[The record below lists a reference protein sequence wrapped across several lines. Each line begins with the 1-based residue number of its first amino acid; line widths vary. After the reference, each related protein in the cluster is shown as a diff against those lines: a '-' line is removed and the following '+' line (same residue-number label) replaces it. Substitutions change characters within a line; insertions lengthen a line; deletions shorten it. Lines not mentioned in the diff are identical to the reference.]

1 MDKDKAMTTESG
13 KTLPLL
19 SLRNLVLFP
28 GAVMPV
34 EIGRASSLKLI
45 ESLSGKG
52 AHLLVGTQKDAD
64 VEEPSGADLYG
75 VCVEGEVVRVV
86 KAAESRVTAVLRGIE
101 RRRITGFV
109 QEKPFLLAS
118 YEPLVEIRKDP
129 IEIDGLGMAVYDV
142 AKQLISISPDIP
154 DEAAQILDQ
163 NKDPARLGD
172 ITAATVDLS
181 SEERASLL
189 VEVDVA
195 ERLRR
200 LLVLLQRKVELI
212 KVKQK
217 IDTQVREEFS
227 KHQREAVLRQK
238 LKAIQDELGEGDD
251 GSDLENFEE
260 KIKASEMPEEAI
272 KVARKQ
278 LERLRQMPQSS
289 AEYTVQRTY
298 LEWLVELPWVKQTT
312 DTLDLDAARKILD
325 ADHYDLQ
332 KVKKR
337 ILEYLAVRK
346 LAPGKKGPILCLA
359 GPPGVGKTSLGKS
372 IARSLS
378 REFIRVSLGGVRDE
392 AEIRGHRR
400 TYIGALPGRIV
411 QGMRRVG
418 TKNPVFVLDEIDKL
432 GADFRGDPAAALLEV
447 LDPEQNHS
455 FSDHYLEVPFD
466 LSNVI
471 FVATANNLDTI
482 PPALLDR
489 MEVLEIPGYT
499 REEKLEIAKRHL
511 VPKQVSEHGLTDAQ
525 ISLSD
530 DSLNTIIEQYTRE
543 AGVRNL
549 EREVANVIRGVA
561 VKVAEDLPYEPKLTP
576 AGVEDFLGPQK
587 FYSEVAER
595 TEVPGVAT
603 GLAWMPTGGDIL
615 FIEASL
621 MVGKGNLILTG
632 HLGDVMKESA
642 RAALSW
648 LRTHVEELS
657 INVDFEKIDLH
668 LHVPAGAVSK
678 DGPSAGVAIT
688 TALVSLLTGRRVQG
702 DVAMTGEITLRGSVL
717 PVGGIKEKVLAAHRA
732 GIRRVLLPDRNR
744 KDLVDIPETIRK
756 DIELIFVSK
765 IRDALD
771 LALEPVAVV
780 LPGPESTSPVA
791 SAQA

>member
-1 MDKDKAMTTESG
+1 MTVPEGSRS
-13 KTLPLL
+13 LPLL

-34 EIGRASSLKLI
+34 EIGRLSSLRLI
-45 ESLSGKG
+45 ESLPGKG
-52 AHLLVGTQKDAD
+52 VHLLVGTQKDAD
-64 VEEPSGADLYG
+64 VEEPAGADLYG
-75 VCVEGEVVRVV
+75 VCVEGEVVRIV
-86 KAAESRVTAVLRGIE
+86 KAAENRVTAVLRGVE

-109 QEKPFLLAS
+109 QEKPFLVAT
-118 YEPLVEIRKDP
+118 YDPLVEIRKDP

-142 AKQLISISPDIP
+142 AKQLIAISPDIP

-172 ITAATVDLS
+172 IAAATVDLS
-181 SEERASLL
+181 AEERASLL

-251 GSDLENFEE
+251 GTDLDSFEE
-260 KIKASEMPEEAI
+260 KIKASGMAEDTA

-278 LERLRQMPQSS
+278 LERLRQMAPSS

-298 LEWLVELPWVKQTT
+298 LEWLVELPWSKATT
-312 DTLDLDAARKILD
+312 DTLDLDQARKVLD

-337 ILEYLAVRK
+337 VLEYLAVRK
-346 LAPGKKGPILCLA
+346 LAPAKKGPILCLV

-372 IARSLS
+372 VARSLS
-378 REFIRVSLGGVRDE
+378 REFIRASLGGVRDE

-400 TYIGALPGRIV
+400 TYIGALPGRIIQSV
-411 QGMRRVG
+411 RRVG
-418 TKNPVFVLDEIDKL
+418 TRNPVFMLDEIDKL

-447 LDPEQNHS
+447 LDPEQNNA
-455 FSDHYLEVPFD
+455 FSDHYLEVNFD
-466 LSNVI
+466 LSGVI
-471 FVATANNLDTI
+471 FIATANTLETI
-482 PPALLDR
+482 PAALLDR

-511 VPKQVSEHGLTDAQ
+511 VPKQITEHGLDERQ
-525 ISLSD
+525 ISFDEESIT
-530 DSLNTIIEQYTRE
+530 TIIEQYTRE

-561 VKVAEDLPYEPKLTP
+561 VKVAENLPYQPKLDP
-576 AGVEDFLGPQK
+576 AQIADFLGPQK
-587 FYSEVAER
+587 YFSEVAER

-615 FIEASL
+615 FIEASQML
-621 MVGKGNLILTG
+621 GKGNLILTG

-648 LRTHVEELS
+648 VRTHVEEFNL
-657 INVDFEKIDLH
+657 NPDFEKLDVH

-678 DGPSAGVAIT
+678 DGPSAGVAMIV
-688 TALVSLLTGRRVQG
+688 ALVSLFTGRRVRG

-717 PVGGIKEKVLAAHRA
+717 AVGGIKEKVLAAHRA
-732 GIRRVLLPDRNR
+732 GIKRVVLPDRNR
-744 KDLVDIPETIRK
+744 KDMVDIPESVRK
-756 DIELIFVSK
+756 DMELVFVK
-765 IRDALD
+765 RIQE
-771 LALEPVAVV
+771 ALELTLESVPVVI
-780 LPGPESTSPVA
+780 PGPDSGPPEGTA
-791 SAQA
+791 ARA

>member
-1 MDKDKAMTTESG
+1 MTPPEGSRS
-13 KTLPLL
+13 LPLL

-34 EIGRASSLKLI
+34 EIGRLSSLRLI
-45 ESLSGKG
+45 ESLPGKG
-52 AHLLVGTQKDAD
+52 VHLLVGTQKDAD
-64 VEEPSGADLYG
+64 VEEPAGLDLYG
-75 VCVEGEVVRVV
+75 VCVEGEVVRIV
-86 KAAESRVTAVLRGIE
+86 KAAENRVTAVLRGVE

-109 QEKPFLLAS
+109 QEKPFLVAT
-118 YEPLVEIRKDP
+118 YDPLVEIRKDP

-142 AKQLISISPDIP
+142 AKQLIAISPDIP

-172 ITAATVDLS
+172 IAAATVDLS
-181 SEERASLL
+181 AEERASLL

-251 GSDLENFEE
+251 GTDLDAFEE
-260 KIKASEMPEEAI
+260 KIKASGMLEDTA

-278 LERLRQMPQSS
+278 LERLRQMAPSS

-298 LEWLVELPWVKQTT
+298 LEWLVELPWSKATT
-312 DTLDLDAARKILD
+312 DTLDLDQARKVLD

-337 ILEYLAVRK
+337 VLEYLAVRK
-346 LAPGKKGPILCLA
+346 LAPAKKGPILCLV

-372 IARSLS
+372 VARSLS
-378 REFIRVSLGGVRDE
+378 REFIRASLGGVRDE

-400 TYIGALPGRIV
+400 TYIGALPGRII

-418 TKNPVFVLDEIDKL
+418 THNPVFMLDEIDKL

-447 LDPEQNHS
+447 LDPEQNNA
-455 FSDHYLEVPFD
+455 FSDHYLEVNFD
-466 LSNVI
+466 LSAVI
-471 FVATANNLDTI
+471 FIATANTLETI

-511 VPKQVSEHGLTDAQ
+511 VPKQITEHGLDETQ
-525 ISLSD
+525 ISFD
-530 DSLNTIIEQYTRE
+530 EESLTTIIEQYTRE

-561 VKVAEDLPYEPKLTP
+561 VKVAESLPYQPKLD
-576 AGVEDFLGPQK
+576 AAQIADFLGPQK
-587 FYSEVAER
+587 FFSEVAER

-615 FIEASL
+615 FIEASQ
-621 MVGKGNLILTG
+621 MQGKGNLILTG

-648 LRTHVEELS
+648 VRTHVEEFNL
-657 INVDFEKIDLH
+657 NPDFEKLDVH

-678 DGPSAGVAIT
+678 DGPSAGVAMIV
-688 TALVSLLTGRRVQG
+688 ALASLLTGRRVRG

-732 GIRRVLLPDRNR
+732 GIRRVILPDRNR
-744 KDLVDIPETIRK
+744 KDMVDIPESVRR
-756 DIELIFVSK
+756 DLELVFVK
-765 IRDALD
+765 RIQE
-771 LALEPVAVV
+771 ALELTLESMPVVV
-780 LPGPESTSPVA
+780 PGPDSGPPEGTA
-791 SAQA
+791 ARA

>member
-1 MDKDKAMTTESG
+1 MTIEHP

-34 EIGRASSLKLI
+34 EIGRASSLRLI
-45 ESLSGKG
+45 ESLGGKG

-64 VEEPSGADLYG
+64 IEEPAGSDLYG
-75 VCVEGEVVRVV
+75 IAVEGEVIRVV
-86 KAAESRVTAVLRGIE
+86 KAAESRMTAVLRGIE
-101 RRRITGFV
+101 RRRITAIV
-109 QEKPFLLAS
+109 DEKPFITAT
-118 YEPLVEIRKDP
+118 YEPLQEIRKDP

-172 ITAATVDLS
+172 IVAATVDLS

-189 VEVDVA
+189 VEIDVA

-251 GSDLENFEE
+251 SSDLDQFEE
-260 KIKASEMPEEAI
+260 KLKSAEMPEEVV
-272 KVARKQ
+272 KVAKKQ
-278 LERLRQMPQSS
+278 LDRLRQMPQSS

-298 LEWLVELPWVKQTT
+298 LEWLCELPWAKHTV
-312 DTLDLDAARKILD
+312 DTLDLDSARKILD
-325 ADHYDLQ
+325 HDHYDLQ

-359 GPPGVGKTSLGKS
+359 GPPGVGKTSLGRS
-372 IARSLS
+372 IAKSLS
-378 REFIRVSLGGVRDE
+378 REFIRISLGGVRDE

-411 QGMRRVG
+411 QGMRRVA
-418 TKNPVFVLDEIDKL
+418 TRNPVFVLDEIDKL
-432 GADFRGDPAAALLEV
+432 GSDFRGDPAAALLEV

-455 FSDHYLEVPFD
+455 FSDHYLEVSFD
-466 LSNVI
+466 LSQVI
-471 FVATANNLDTI
+471 FIATANNLDTI

-499 REEKLEIAKRHL
+499 MEEKLEISRRHL
-511 VPKQVSEHGLTDAQ
+511 VPKQVSEHGLTTEQVSFNDEAIQ
-525 ISLSD
+525 AV
-530 DSLNTIIEQYTRE
+530 IEQYTRE

-549 EREVANVIRGVA
+549 EREMANVIRGVA
-561 VKVAEDLPYEPKLTP
+561 VKVAESEPYDPKITP
-576 AGVEDFLGPQK
+576 ARVAEIIGPQK
-587 FYSEVAER
+587 YFSEVAER
-595 TEVPGVAT
+595 TEVPGVST
-603 GLAWMPTGGDIL
+603 GMAWTPSGGDIL
-615 FIEASL
+615 FIEASF
-621 MVGKGNLILTG
+621 MPGKGMLILSG

-648 LRTHVEELS
+648 VRTHVDELN
-657 INVDFEKIDLH
+657 ITADFEKIDIH
-668 LHVPAGAVSK
+668 LHVPAGGVSK

-688 TALVSLLTGRRVQG
+688 SALVSLLTGRRVRG

-732 GIRRVLLPDRNR
+732 GIKRIILPERNK
-744 KDLVDIPETIRK
+744 KDLVDIPDSTKK
-756 DIELIFVSK
+756 DVELMFVSK
-765 IRDALD
+765 IREALD
-771 LALEPVAVV
+771 LNLEAVQVVVAG
-780 LPGPESTSPVA
+780 PDDGPKPESA
-791 SAQA
+791 AQA